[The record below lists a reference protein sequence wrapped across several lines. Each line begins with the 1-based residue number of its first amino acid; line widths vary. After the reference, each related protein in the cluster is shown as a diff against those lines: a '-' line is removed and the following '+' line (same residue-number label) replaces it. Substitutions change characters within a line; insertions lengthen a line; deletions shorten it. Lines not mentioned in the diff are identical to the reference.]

1 MLVIESILS
10 TVFGQKWESFPFQ
23 AYHKGFSVQHSGP
36 QLLIQVPVSV
46 SVLLRVQTAQTVG
59 SEYILLAVVR

>member
-1 MLVIESILS
+1 MGKLS
-10 TVFGQKWESFPFQ
+10 FSGVSQ
-23 AYHKGFSVQHSGP
+23 GFSVQHSGP